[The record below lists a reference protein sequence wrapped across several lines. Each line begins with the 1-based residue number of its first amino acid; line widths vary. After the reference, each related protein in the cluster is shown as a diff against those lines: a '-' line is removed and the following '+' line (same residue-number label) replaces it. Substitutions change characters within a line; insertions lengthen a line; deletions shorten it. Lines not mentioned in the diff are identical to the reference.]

1 MICTD
6 QERTTTVP
14 DTFDRREFVG
24 RVLTAGSILAAPRIV
39 AAVSQGSSDPIARTR
54 VGRVRGARKG
64 GVIVFKGIPFAGSPA
79 GKGRFKPPALPK
91 AWQGVRDALAYGPQS
106 MQLPDPNWPK
116 EWKPA
121 ISNEDCLYL
130 NVWTPGVGDRRSRP
144 VMFYSHGGGF
154 ATGNG
159 GADVPPQ
166 DTSHDGA
173 ALARDCDVVVV
184 THNHRLGLFGYL
196 HLGDILGEEYAAS
209 GVAGMLDI
217 AAALKWV
224 HDNIAEFGGDPGR
237 IMIWGESGGG
247 AKTAALTAMPAANGL
262 FHRASIESGPTLRL
276 RSRDSANAAAE
287 AVLAAL
293 GLSKAQAHDVLDV
306 PTEIL
311 LEAQRNLPRR
321 PTGSPSVTSGLSE
334 SLGFSPMVDGRHIP
348 AHPYDPVATP
358 LSATVPLLVGTNKD
372 ETLFMYRSNKEVM
385 SLDADGLRKRLEPTL
400 GAKTDRVLEVY
411 RRNRPQATPAE
422 LYIAITTA
430 QWMGRD
436 AIRLAERKAALAA
449 GPVYMYVF
457 AYADPPSQGT
467 VRGAAHASEI
477 PFKFNHV
484 EGDPASAKV
493 RAAKHMSR
501 AWATF
506 ARTGTPGYEGM
517 PAWPA
522 YTVAERATMI
532 LDADCRV
539 ERDPNRDERL
549 LWQEG

>member
-1 MICTD
+1 M
-6 QERTTTVP
+6 P
-14 DTFDRREFVG
+14 GLLDRRQFVG
-24 RVLTAGSILAAPRIV
+24 RVMTAGAALAASGIAHAGPQ
-39 AAVSQGSSDPIARTR
+39 ASGDPVARTR
-54 VGRVRGARKG
+54 FGRVRGARHG
-64 GVIVFKGIPFAGSPA
+64 RVVVFKGIPYAGSPA
-79 GKGRFKPPALPK
+79 GEWRFKQPPPLK
-91 AWQGVRDALAYGPQS
+91 AWQGVRDALVYGPQS

-116 EWKPA
+116 AWKPA
-121 ISNEDCLYL
+121 VSNEDCLYL
-130 NVWTPGVGDRRSRP
+130 NVWTPGVGDRRNRP

-173 ALARDCDVVVV
+173 ALARDYDVVVV
-184 THNHRLGLFGYL
+184 THNHRLNLFGYL
-196 HLGDILGEEYAAS
+196 HLGDVLGEEYAAS

-217 AAALKWV
+217 AAALAWV

-237 IMIWGESGGG
+237 VMIWGESGGG
-247 AKTAALTAMPAANGL
+247 AKTSALTAMPSAKGL

-276 RSRDSANAAAE
+276 RSRDSANATAD

-293 GLSKAQAHDVLDV
+293 GLSKTQAR
-306 PTEIL
+306 EIL
-311 LEAQRNLPRR
+311 TVPAEKLLEVQQKLPRR
-321 PTGSPSVTSGLSE
+321 PAGSPSVTSGLSE
-334 SLGFSPMVDGRHIP
+334 SLGFSPMVDGHHIP
-348 AHPYDPVATP
+348 ANPYDPVATP
-358 LSATVPLLVGTNKD
+358 LSAAVPLIVGTNKD

-385 SLDADGLRKRLEPTL
+385 SLDADGLRTRLEPTL
-400 GAKTDRVLEVY
+400 GAKTDHVLEVY
-411 RRNRPQATPAE
+411 RRTRPQATPAE

-436 AIRLAERKAALAA
+436 AIRLAERKAALSA

-457 AYADPPSQGT
+457 AYSDPPAQGV

-477 PFKFNHV
+477 PFKFDHV
-484 EGDPASAKV
+484 EGDPSSPRV
-493 RAAKHMSR
+493 RAAKHMSG
-501 AWATF
+501 AWANF
-506 ARTGTPGYEGM
+506 ARTGTPGHEGM

-532 LDADCRV
+532 LDAECRV